1 MTGQAPK
8 VFVFI
13 AQALEA
19 ETIQTQTA
27 GRVVAAAKTLLGNA
41 GLDPAQVLSQL
52 PPETQQTVRAF
63 FG

>member
-1 MTGQAPK
+1 MGQAAK
-8 VFVFI
+8 VFMFI

-19 ETIQTQTA
+19 ETLQGQTA
-27 GRVVAAAKTLLGNA
+27 GRVVAAAKMLLGSA

-52 PPETQQTVRAF
+52 PPETQQTVRAY